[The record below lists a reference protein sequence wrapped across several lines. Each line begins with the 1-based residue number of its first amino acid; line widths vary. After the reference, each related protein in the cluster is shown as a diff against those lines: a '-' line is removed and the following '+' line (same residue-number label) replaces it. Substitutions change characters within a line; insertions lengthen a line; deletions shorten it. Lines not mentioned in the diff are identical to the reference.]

1 MSKEWDAKSNY
12 IFKVVSD
19 IDGVKE
25 IINIPYNFLLRKYEV
40 LAKYNLP
47 MGKHILKLNLLNP
60 DKIGD
65 IILRDIIIYGIKFLK
80 MSISKLVVIGSANT
94 DMVIKAEKLPLPG
107 ETILGGTFFM
117 NAGGKGANQAVA
129 AARLGGDVTLVAK
142 VGNDIFGKGTIEG
155 LKSENINTNFVL
167 VDDGVPSGT
176 ALIMLNEE
184 GENCIMVAPGA
195 NANLLPGDI
204 DLVKNLHEAEI
215 ILMQL
220 EIPME
225 TILSVVKNAKINGQK
240 IIINPAPAQ
249 VLENEI
255 LNGLFLLTPNEI
267 EATLLT
273 GINVE
278 DEVTASGAA
287 DIFLSK
293 GVQHVIITLGKQGAY
308 FKSNELE
315 FSVKAPI
322 VKAMDSTAAGDTFI
336 GALSVAVTEKMDW
349 KKAVEFAVQAA
360 SISVTRLGAQAS
372 VPYRN
377 EILI

>member
-1 MSKEWDAKSNY
+1 
-12 IFKVVSD
+12 
-19 IDGVKE
+19 
-25 IINIPYNFLLRKYEV
+25 
-40 LAKYNLP
+40 
-47 MGKHILKLNLLNP
+47 
-60 DKIGD
+60 
-65 IILRDIIIYGIKFLK
+65 

-94 DMVIKAEKLPLPG
+94 DMVVKAEKLPLPG

>member
-1 MSKEWDAKSNY
+1 
-12 IFKVVSD
+12 
-19 IDGVKE
+19 
-25 IINIPYNFLLRKYEV
+25 
-40 LAKYNLP
+40 
-47 MGKHILKLNLLNP
+47 
-60 DKIGD
+60 
-65 IILRDIIIYGIKFLK
+65 

-167 VDDGVPSGT
+167 VDDEIPSGT